1 MFPPNVAGKKL
12 LNVGSPGV
20 VVRSSI
26 SLVVLALAFAGSLG
40 TAGAQDYPPQP
51 VGPGYAVPPPVY
63 RDANGAPIDPR
74 YVQPAPNED
83 AYPGGPARA
92 SYFPPQPLPSP
103 DDRPPAFVAGASG
116 DVTGSINSPPAVP
129 AQAAAPPPSSPT
141 RVASL
146 PGQSQ
151 PEQNSDAQLP
161 SRFQRQVVDF
171 PTSEPAGTIIIDTPN
186 TYLYLVLGNGKA
198 MRYGIGVGRDGFTW
212 SGTERITRMKEWP
225 DWFPPKEMIDRQPYL
240 PRFMAGGESNPL
252 GARAMYLGNTLYRIH
267 GTNDPTSIG
276 KYTSSGCIHLTNE
289 DVEDLYSRVQIGTRV
304 VVLPATMP
312 TALSDVPQTPPASAP
327 RQYSAAQQYSAGP
340 QAAGAPPMPPAPL
353 TR

>member
-1 MFPPNVAGKKL
+1 M
-12 LNVGSPGV
+12 
-20 VVRSSI
+20 RTSI
-26 SLVVLALAFAGSLG
+26 SLVVVALALAGSLG
-40 TAGAQDYPPQP
+40 TASAQDYPPQP
-51 VGPGYAVPPPVY
+51 VAPGYAVPPPVY
-63 RDANGAPIDPR
+63 RDASGAPIDPR

-83 AYPGGPARA
+83 RYSGGPDRA
-92 SYFPPQPLPSP
+92 SYLPPQPLPSP
-103 DDRPPAFVAGASG
+103 DDRPPAYVAGASG
-116 DVTGSINSPPAVP
+116 DVTGSINSPPAP
-129 AQAAAPPPSSPT
+129 AQEAAAPQPSPPT
-141 RVASL
+141 VVASL
-146 PGQSQ
+146 PAQSQ
-151 PEQNSDAQLP
+151 PVQNTDAQLP
-161 SRFQRQVVDF
+161 SRFQRQVVNF
-171 PTSEPAGTIIIDTPN
+171 PTPEPAGTIIIDTPN
-186 TYLYLVLGNGKA
+186 TYLYLVLGQGKA

-289 DVEDLYSRVQIGTRV
+289 DVEDLYSRVGIGTRV

-312 TALSDVPQTPPASAP
+312 TALSDVPQAPPYTSG
-327 RQYSAAQQYSAGP
+327 QQYSAGP
-340 QAAGAPPMPPAPL
+340 QAAGGPPIPPAPL